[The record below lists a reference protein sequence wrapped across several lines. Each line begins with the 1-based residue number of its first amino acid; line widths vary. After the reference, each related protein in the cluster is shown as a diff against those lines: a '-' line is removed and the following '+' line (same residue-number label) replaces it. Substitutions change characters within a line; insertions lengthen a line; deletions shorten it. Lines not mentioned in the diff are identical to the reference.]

1 MILTDALKKK
11 ILFLSVLK
19 PIPLTMGYTF
29 QTKCYISLEVFA
41 NSFSGGKST
50 IEIHSSI
57 TKQKLD
63 MKEKEQK
70 ANKTSFKFIR
80 FLTSHISVRVIAL

>member
-29 QTKCYISLEVFA
+29 QTKCYISLAVFA

-70 ANKTSFKFIR
+70 SKQNKLQIY
-80 FLTSHISVRVIAL
+80 

>member
-1 MILTDALKKK
+1 MRWKKK
-11 ILFLSVLK
+11 SFSFLSWNQYRLLWD
-19 PIPLTMGYTF
+19 ILF
-29 QTKCYISLEVFA
+29 QTKCYISLAVFA

-70 ANKTSFKFIR
+70 SKQNKLQIY
-80 FLTSHISVRVIAL
+80 